1 MDFVQENG
9 LSWTKSAIQQDQTQP
24 LLSSSPNKS
33 MQTVTK
39 PKAELKAETKLKS
52 KTETK
57 TETKTTAFPFCLVG
71 LKRKGVL
78 SLKISIMIFLYFLEK
93 CLFWRNH

>member
-1 MDFVQENG
+1 M
-9 LSWTKSAIQQDQTQP
+9 SWTKSAIQQDQTQP

-39 PKAELKAETKLKS
+39 PKAELKAETKS
-52 KTETK
+52 K

-71 LKRKGVL
+71 LKRKGML